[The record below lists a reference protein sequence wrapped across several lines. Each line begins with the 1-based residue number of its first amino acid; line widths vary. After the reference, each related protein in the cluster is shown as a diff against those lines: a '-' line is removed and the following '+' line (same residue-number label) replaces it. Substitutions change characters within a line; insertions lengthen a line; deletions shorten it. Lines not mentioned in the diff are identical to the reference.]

1 MGDQTQHARWIACVF
16 LHFKIVFEK
25 KIYKLKKMI
34 LKIMIVFA
42 ACEKYI
48 FNHAN
53 YLFISFLLYIKQ
65 GVISAL

>member
-1 MGDQTQHARWIACVF
+1 
-16 LHFKIVFEK
+16 
-25 KIYKLKKMI
+25 
-34 LKIMIVFA
+34 MIVFA

-65 GVISAL
+65 GVISALWINRVIRRTVLV